1 MNLEKGESN
10 VNPFTYGRLEAA
22 YGWMHQMDFGLP
34 KPASKHK
41 LASANQ
47 KEIAMNPILALTTLD
62 ETRARKNEHQ
72 APRQASGSST
82 SASLIVV
89 MIVYVLFGFVGFY
102 LAAQVTML

>member
-1 MNLEKGESN
+1 
-10 VNPFTYGRLEAA
+10 VNAFTYGRLEAA

-34 KPASKHK
+34 KPASKRK

-62 ETRARKNEHQ
+62 ETRGRKNEGH
-72 APRQASGSST
+72 APTAFHPVSGSST

-89 MIVYVLFGFVGFY
+89 MIVYVLFGFAGFY
-102 LAAQVTML
+102 LAAHVSML

>member
-1 MNLEKGESN
+1 
-10 VNPFTYGRLEAA
+10 
-22 YGWMHQMDFGLP
+22 MDFGLP

-62 ETRARKNEHQ
+62 ETRVRNNERQ
-72 APRQASGSST
+72 APTAFHPVSGSST

-89 MIVYVLFGFVGFY
+89 MIVYVLFGFAGFY
-102 LAAQVTML
+102 LAAHVSML